1 MTNLVKRSLSGALFV
16 AVIIGSILLGSIVF
30 AGVFSIVCALAV
42 HEFHKITN
50 HKQDVEVSLWLPIIG
65 SLILFISSYV
75 SASGLINLPIYIVYG
90 SYMILAFVIELFR
103 QKPNPVHNWAY
114 FLLGQIMVA
123 LPFSLLSYIYFIDNQ
138 TNALLLLSI
147 FITIWVNDSFAYLFG
162 VSFGKHRL
170 FERVSP
176 KKSWEGFMGGA
187 IGALLS
193 GYVFSMYFNQFS
205 LFEWI
210 LMSEL
215 IIIFATLGD
224 LIESLLK
231 RTLDVKDSGNAIPGH
246 GGLLDRFDSM
256 LMVVPVVYLYLL
268 IIIALR

>member
-16 AVIIGSILLGSIVF
+16 AVIIGSILLGSIAF
-30 AGVFSIVCALAV
+30 ATVFSIICAFAV

-50 HKQDVEVSLWLPIIG
+50 HKQDVEVMPWIPIVG
-65 SLILFISSYV
+65 ALILFLCSYL
-75 SASGLINLPIYIVYG
+75 SAAELIHFPVYIIYGCFLIF
-90 SYMILAFVIELFR
+90 AFVIELFR
-103 QKPNPVHNWAY
+103 QKVNPVHNWAY
-114 FLLGQIMVA
+114 FLLGQVMVA
-123 LPFSLLSYIYFIDNQ
+123 LPFALLSYIYFINNY
-138 TNALLLLSI
+138 TNTLLLLSI

-187 IGALLS
+187 IGALIS
-193 GYVFSMYFNQFS
+193 GYVFSMYLDQYS